1 MKNWKKLAEALFW
14 IAGGGLY
21 ILSMVWCFAWS
32 APVYPGIVGG
42 VGICLMLIALGF
54 SEERKRLPDWTP
66 GDGCNPPPL
75 HHNCRC
81 SLPLEGESIVW
92 KNSEETRARERTIH
106 ISMEDYLKRTPAIAF
121 QIHQIVET
129 PSAWDVRLGPDAD
142 DPMVSMSRTEFSTRP
157 KLGSSILV
165 IPPKVLGYLRDD
177 PSVAQRLLDKLE
189 RDADERE

>member
-42 VGICLMLIALGF
+42 VGICLMLIALDF
-54 SEERKRLPDWTP
+54 MEERRRTP
-66 GDGCNPPPL
+66 VERRCRVCGCTDS
-75 HHNCRC
+75 NCSGC
-81 SLPLEGESIVW
+81 I
-92 KNSEETRARERTIH
+92 ERTGIPCH
-106 ISMEDYLKRTPAIAF
+106 WVEDDLCSACVPLPMEDYLKRTPAIAF

-129 PSAWDVRLGPDAD
+129 PSTWDVRLGPDAD